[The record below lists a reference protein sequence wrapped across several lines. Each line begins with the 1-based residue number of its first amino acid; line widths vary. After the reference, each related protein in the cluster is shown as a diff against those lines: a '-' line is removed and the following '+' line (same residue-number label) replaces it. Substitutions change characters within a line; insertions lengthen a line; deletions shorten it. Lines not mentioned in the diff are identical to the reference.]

1 MNNKKYID
9 RLYNEWLTHKKIV
22 VAVDYDSTVFPWHT
36 ISNQEDMDRVIS
48 VVKKAHEIGAYV
60 VINTC
65 SNHERYSEIT
75 KYCESIGLPLDGINT
90 NPIELPYGKSGKIY
104 ANIYL
109 DDRAGLL
116 EALDI
121 LEKAMYG
128 YIGYLRTNNLQ
139 M

>member
-1 MNNKKYID
+1 MNKYVE
-9 RLYNEWLTHKKIV
+9 RLTKEWIQHKKIV
-22 VAVDYDSTVFPWHT
+22 IAIDYDSTVFPWHT
-36 ISNQEDMDRVIS
+36 IDNKEDMNRAIS
-48 VVKKAHEIGAYV
+48 ILKKASEIGAFL

-65 SNHERYSEIT
+65 SDHARYKEIT
-75 KYCESIGLPLDGINT
+75 EYCNSIELSIDGINT

-128 YIGYLRTNNLQ
+128 YIGYIKTNNLK